1 MVNTHFITSGQLP
14 PGFNLL
20 VSQLERLFH
29 ACGEIWQGLCIQN
42 QMISSNFL
50 PSLLLQARA
59 TIKHLEKK
67 KKGGGSKS
75 HNVMPVH
82 SHLQHRDESC
92 WWNFQPITRSQLK
105 QKGRGGKEI
114 HNMSNKQYSKSNRKI
129 NGVQQSSELFFRSLY
144 PRFISMQQNE
154 FYT

>member
-14 PGFNLL
+14 LGFNLL
-20 VSQLERLFH
+20 VSQLERLFC
-29 ACGEIWQGLCIQN
+29 ACGEIWQSLWVQN

-67 KKGGGSKS
+67 KGGARFGAGSKS

-82 SHLQHRDESC
+82 SHFQLKDESC
-92 WWNFQPITRSQLK
+92 
-105 QKGRGGKEI
+105 
-114 HNMSNKQYSKSNRKI
+114 
-129 NGVQQSSELFFRSLY
+129 
-144 PRFISMQQNE
+144 
-154 FYT
+154 